1 MESSVNE
8 DQPHPPTNAPG
19 TFILKNVLYRR
30 IRGRSG
36 NGFTFSRARTE
47 VSIPSGKPGVHYQI
61 LAPREQTPE
70 SAFLIARLDQKRRAT
85 MQRLAVR
92 RDTIAINKLDNDQIL
107 YFTLQ
112 NALPVGHTLALN
124 VRLGTLSYLHTDEGC
139 WPRMLVQ
146 QQFTNSEL
154 SLLRP
159 LLEHYP
165 HYCPHEVMFANFY
178 NGVVTEKTIA
188 RARERLQE
196 AMDYGTWDHEMRP
209 VRNVLSRTRLK
220 LKDFGLDVLSILETG
235 YMLMVSPRPVLEE

>member
-1 MESSVNE
+1 
-8 DQPHPPTNAPG
+8 
-19 TFILKNVLYRR
+19 
-30 IRGRSG
+30 
-36 NGFTFSRARTE
+36 
-47 VSIPSGKPGVHYQI
+47 
-61 LAPREQTPE
+61 
-70 SAFLIARLDQKRRAT
+70 

-92 RDTIAINKLDNDQIL
+92 RDTTTINKLDTEQIL
-107 YFTLQ
+107 YFDLQ
-112 NALPVGHTLALN
+112 GALPEGHTLALN
-124 VRLGTLSYLHTDEGC
+124 TRLGTLSYLYIAEGK

-178 NGVVTEKTIA
+178 NGSATEKTIA

-196 AMDYGTWDHEMRP
+196 ALDYGTWDHEMRP

-220 LKDFGLDVLSILETG
+220 IKDFGIDILSILETG
-235 YMLMVSPRPVLEE
+235 YMLMVTAKLEPEK

>member
-1 MESSVNE
+1 
-8 DQPHPPTNAPG
+8 
-19 TFILKNVLYRR
+19 
-30 IRGRSG
+30 
-36 NGFTFSRARTE
+36 
-47 VSIPSGKPGVHYQI
+47 
-61 LAPREQTPE
+61 
-70 SAFLIARLDQKRRAT
+70 

-92 RDTIAINKLDNDQIL
+92 RDTTTINKLDNEQIL
-107 YFTLQ
+107 YFSLQ
-112 NALPVGHTLALN
+112 DALPEGHTLALN
-124 VRLGTLSYLHTDEGC
+124 TRLGTLSYLHTAEGK

-178 NGVVTEKTIA
+178 NGSINEKTIA

-220 LKDFGLDVLSILETG
+220 LKDFGMDVLSILETG
-235 YMLMVSPRPVLEE
+235 YMLMVTVKLEPEK